1 MTLQAIAKND
11 KNQRYKLQRNLVIT
25 NRKHPRILPPI
36 ATVKGL
42 ILAICLFTIPATL
55 QSCGSP
61 ARSLNITRAKDM
73 QFRFE
78 DYQTAEAAQNKLLE
92 LYPIG
97 SDVSKFVKD
106 MQSIGYKYLPPDDL
120 KDDLKVLNFQHFIP
134 VNAAGSNVWSVDAIY
149 SNSKITE
156 LTVNYSFSSY

>member
-1 MTLQAIAKND
+1 
-11 KNQRYKLQRNLVIT
+11 
-25 NRKHPRILPPI
+25 
-36 ATVKGL
+36 
-42 ILAICLFTIPATL
+42 
-55 QSCGSP
+55 
-61 ARSLNITRAKDM
+61 M

-78 DYQTAEAAQNKLLE
+78 DYQTAEAAQKKLLE

-97 SDVSKFVKD
+97 SDVSEFVKD